1 MFEPT
6 PGCQRAVQEA
16 VKCLQ
21 SSGHRV
27 IPYKPT
33 GLDIAMELRVKFASS
48 DLGETNRL
56 QLSFGPRYFF
66 DKYLVVSTT
75 GSS

>member
-6 PGCQRAVQEA
+6 PGCRRAVRDA

-21 SSGHRV
+21 TCGHKV
-27 IPYKPT
+27 IPYRPT

-48 DLGETNRL
+48 DLGETNRSM
-56 QLSFGPRYFF
+56 LSYGPR
-66 DKYLVVSTT
+66 
-75 GSS
+75 